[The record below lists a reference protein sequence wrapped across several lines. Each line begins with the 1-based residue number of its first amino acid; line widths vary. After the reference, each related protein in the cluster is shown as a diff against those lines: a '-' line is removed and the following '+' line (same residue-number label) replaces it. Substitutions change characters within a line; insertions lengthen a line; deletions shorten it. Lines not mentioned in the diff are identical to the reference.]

1 MNEEIIVQLS
11 YPLPPPPP
19 PPPPSTD
26 SNEHKKPKM
35 GFGIT
40 LFSGLVIFV
49 AAIVYLVYGN
59 LVAGIVGIVFVAISI
74 FFARKGYL
82 AIDKKDKTIFGMVPM
97 FLGFVV
103 MIADG
108 SFLAFDIAVLLG
120 GFLLA
125 IGGILIS
132 SGK

>member
-1 MNEEIIVQLS
+1 MNKEIIVQLS

-19 PPPPSTD
+19 PTD
-26 SNEHKKPKM
+26 SSKQKKPKM
-35 GFGIT
+35 GFSFCV
-40 LFSGLVIFV
+40 FSGLVIFV
-49 AAIVYLVYGN
+49 AAIVYLVAGN
-59 LVAGIVGIVFVAISI
+59 LTAGIVGIVFVVISL

-82 AIDKKDKTIFGMVPM
+82 AIDKKDRTMFGMVPM
-97 FLGFVV
+97 FIGFLV
-103 MIADG
+103 MIADNSLLG
-108 SFLAFDIAVLLG
+108 SDLVVLFG